1 MGYSQNL
8 DSLYVSRINDTI
20 TSKYL
25 NEKRSIEVQLPR
37 SYDLDDDK
45 KYPLM
50 LVMDGDYMFNLVSG
64 NVDYLSYWG
73 DIPENL
79 VVGINQRKTRFKDS
93 SVLDNLT
100 HTPITST
107 ASFYDFIVNEL
118 IPYISKN

>member
-50 LVMDGDYMFNLVSG
+50 L
-64 NVDYLSYWG
+64 
-73 DIPENL
+73 
-79 VVGINQRKTRFKDS
+79 
-93 SVLDNLT
+93 
-100 HTPITST
+100 PIQQ
-107 ASFYDFIVNEL
+107 L
-118 IPYISKN
+118 